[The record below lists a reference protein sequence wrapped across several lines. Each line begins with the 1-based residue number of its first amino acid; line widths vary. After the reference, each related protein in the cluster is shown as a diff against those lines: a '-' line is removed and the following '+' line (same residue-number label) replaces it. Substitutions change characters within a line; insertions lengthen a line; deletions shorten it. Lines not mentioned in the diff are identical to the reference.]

1 MFCEVRWSETS
12 AGQYSGEASGAHF
25 KHRYYFFS
33 CFEPCLLCFEPLS
46 VSFASPFVC
55 HATRHSLGRATLLAC
70 VLPSVLAASFW
81 KVHQPF
87 VANAQ
92 SGSLIS
98 AYANDNLATVAPS
111 LCSLVSLCSSS
122 SAHGQQVFTS
132 EARCWLERRRLSTEE
147 MSSLGSQA
155 SSKPSPSR
163 LSELYPRARRNSS
176 MLTKLVDRPH
186 QAR

>member
-1 MFCEVRWSETS
+1 MFCGAKLLRAEFGRSFW
-12 AGQYSGEASGAHF
+12 GAHF

-55 HATRHSLGRATLLAC
+55 HATRYSLGRATLLAR
-70 VLPSVLAASFW
+70 VLAASFW
-81 KVHQPF
+81 RVHQPF
-87 VANAQ
+87 VANAKP
-92 SGSLIS
+92 GSLIS
-98 AYANDNLATVAPS
+98 AYANDNLATVAHS

-147 MSSLGSQA
+147 MSSLDSQLP
-155 SSKPSPSR
+155 SS
-163 LSELYPRARRNSS
+163 LFPR
-176 MLTKLVDRPH
+176 D
-186 QAR
+186 